1 MRKYLVTCDRCGKDC
16 GEKGYKVVFG
26 YENENTAGR
35 IDSPETD
42 KLDFC
47 EGCLKL
53 IQQMVA
59 GFAEGKEAD
68 PKPVQKEKK
77 QPKID
82 KGKVRALRAAG
93 WKVKDIAGEMGCSNQ
108 AIYNVLKEQ
117 GDGDETTEPVLAP

>member
-47 EGCLKL
+47 MDCMKQ

-59 GFAEGKEAD
+59 GFAEGREVE
-68 PKPVQKEKK
+68 PTPVQKEKK
-77 QPKID
+77 APKID
-82 KGKVRALRAAG
+82 KGKVRALRTAG
-93 WKVKDIAGEMGCSNQ
+93 WKVKDIAGEMGCSAQ
-108 AIYNVLKEQ
+108 AVYSVLKES
-117 GDGDETTEPVLAP
+117 GDGSEAAEPVLAS

>member
-26 YENENTAGR
+26 CENENTAGR

-47 EGCLKL
+47 ENCLKQ

-59 GFAEGKEAD
+59 GFAERREVE
-68 PKPVQKEKK
+68 PTPVQKEKK

-82 KGKVRALRAAG
+82 KGKVRALRNAG

-108 AIYNVLKEQ
+108 AIYNVLKEF
-117 GDGDETTEPVLAP
+117 GDDSDAAEPVLAS

>member
-35 IDSPETD
+35 IGSPETD

-47 EGCLKL
+47 MDCMKQ

-59 GFAEGKEAD
+59 GFAERREAE

-82 KGKVRALRAAG
+82 KGKVRALRNAG
-93 WKVKDIAGEMGCSNQ
+93 WKVKDIAGEMGCSPQ
-108 AIYNVLKEQ
+108 AVYSVLKEAEN
-117 GDGDETTEPVLAP
+117 GDEAAESVLAS